1 MEYQNTSFDWTIQ
14 MAFWTSRFVQSNGS
28 ILKSLKITAT
38 ALLDELDKP
47 IGVNGKDTTNLTRK
61 VTYRLT
67 ILNHPVMHCLLYH
80 NQIKLHILLML
91 HLWLWILNNWVRW
104 WRMGIITILETT
116 SSLIIWEKK
125 RPNQIK
131 MITMKRNK
139 VKLQ

>member
-1 MEYQNTSFDWTIQ
+1 

-67 ILNHPVMHCLLYH
+67 ILNHPVVHCLYTTTKSSNQAAYFIEVAFVALDSEQLGEMVEDGYH
-80 NQIKLHILLML
+80 HDFGDNKFPHYL
-91 HLWLWILNNWVRW
+91 
-104 WRMGIITILETT
+104 GEKT
-116 SSLIIWEKK
+116 SK
-125 RPNQIK
+125 PD
-131 MITMKRNK
+131 
-139 VKLQ
+139 